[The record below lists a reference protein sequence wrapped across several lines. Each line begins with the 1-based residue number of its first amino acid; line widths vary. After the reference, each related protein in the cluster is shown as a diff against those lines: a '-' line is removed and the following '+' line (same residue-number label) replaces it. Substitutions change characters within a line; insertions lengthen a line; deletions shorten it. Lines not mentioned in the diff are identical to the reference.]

1 MMTSVHRRESVTV
14 YPTCERRVT
23 PTIIIVPIIVVEKKM
38 TSVHRRESVTVYPTR
53 ERRVTPAIII
63 VLIIVVTGGSPL
75 RSTLP
80 VNEGSPRRLLLF

>member
-53 ERRVTPAIII
+53 ERRVT
-63 VLIIVVTGGSPL
+63 LVVINPRRTTILPL
-75 RSTLP
+75 RSPLLVL
-80 VNEGSPRRLLLF
+80 VNA